1 MCHRDKFNPLAKRFD
16 MLEFNQ
22 TKILSDFLFNQNCFE
37 ENQYTRKLFLSNSQV
52 VIVHIYSICAI
63 LLVFDK
69 FEAFNLILKFMRIGP
84 IFEKVP
90 DKVKLKLYTNVSW
103 EGGMVVVVRPSHS

>member
-37 ENQYTRKLFLSNSQV
+37 ENQYYEENYF
-52 VIVHIYSICAI
+52 
-63 LLVFDK
+63 
-69 FEAFNLILKFMRIGP
+69 
-84 IFEKVP
+84 
-90 DKVKLKLYTNVSW
+90 
-103 EGGMVVVVRPSHS
+103 

>member
-37 ENQYTRKLFLSNSQV
+37 ENQYNEENCFSLR
-52 VIVHIYSICAI
+52 
-63 LLVFDK
+63 
-69 FEAFNLILKFMRIGP
+69 
-84 IFEKVP
+84 
-90 DKVKLKLYTNVSW
+90 
-103 EGGMVVVVRPSHS
+103 